1 MADISVAAVYHDLHA
16 VAAAALI
23 GVAEKFDVAAG
34 NGGHCD
40 SPMAFPDFSLT
51 WLLRHYSCGT
61 VFLRHYCCD
70 TIAPALNSGAGSK
83 RGLMKA
89 GLGAGA
95 AGLLLRQTG
104 LQVLAQAP

>member
-1 MADISVAAVYHDLHA
+1 MSQKRV
-16 VAAAALI
+16 
-23 GVAEKFDVAAG
+23 
-34 NGGHCD
+34 
-40 SPMAFPDFSLT
+40 S
-51 WLLRHYSCGT
+51 R
-61 VFLRHYCCD
+61 
-70 TIAPALNSGAGSK
+70 